1 MLQPLGTL
9 HPQRRVHLGHPM
21 RSEESGSVFHDEV
34 RENLGPYP
42 SGIASLIPTGCSS
55 RFEAPIFLCIQNA
68 LRSRRAWLSNFLS
81 RESSGGPR
89 GLPTFPDFKSS
100 TK

>member
-1 MLQPLGTL
+1 MLQWLGIL
-9 HPQRRVHLGHPM
+9 HSQRRVRLGHPT
-21 RSEESGSVFHDEV
+21 RSEELGSVFHGEV

-42 SGIASLIPTGCSS
+42 SGIASWVPTSCWS